1 MQYVIEQYGWNNG
14 YYSLIDSKVFSTER
28 EIKEKSYNK
37 NGYTFCITKL
47 NEVQNTRR
55 RRGKA

>member
-1 MQYVIEQYGWNNG
+1 MQYVIEQYGWING

-47 NEVQNTRR
+47 NEVQNKRR
-55 RRGKA
+55 TSK